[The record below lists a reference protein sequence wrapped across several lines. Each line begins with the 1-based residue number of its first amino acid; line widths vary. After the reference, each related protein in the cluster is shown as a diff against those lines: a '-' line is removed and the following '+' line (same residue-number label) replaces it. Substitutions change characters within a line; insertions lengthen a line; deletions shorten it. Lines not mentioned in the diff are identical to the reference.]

1 MEPIILQRP
10 LKFAQ
15 IWWGQFFS
23 CERFSV
29 KPQICFRCLPG
40 KGGKSQLPNC
50 TNRAWQHTSAVPHRL
65 SDGPKQGLTSLKLW
79 HLAIPAR
86 SGNTNALERKVL
98 QSIHTSKTTTYPSA
112 YSRAPTS
119 LKRSVAGNMLFELEE
134 SALNT
139 FTNVCLSIILWNKIS
154 GKTAAAQD
162 LDGQG
167 LDALPV
173 KSKNFSLI
181 VLTVR
186 SGFFSERCL
195 WDSTV
200 K

>member
-1 MEPIILQRP
+1 
-10 LKFAQ
+10 
-15 IWWGQFFS
+15 
-23 CERFSV
+23 
-29 KPQICFRCLPG
+29 
-40 KGGKSQLPNC
+40 
-50 TNRAWQHTSAVPHRL
+50 
-65 SDGPKQGLTSLKLW
+65 
-79 HLAIPAR
+79 
-86 SGNTNALERKVL
+86 
-98 QSIHTSKTTTYPSA
+98 
-112 YSRAPTS
+112 
-119 LKRSVAGNMLFELEE
+119 MLFELEE

-139 FTNVCLSIILWNKIS
+139 FTNVRLSIILRNKIS

-195 WDSTV
+195 
-200 K
+200 